1 MLKKLNILFFIYFIG
16 VWAQDYSPVAEL
28 AFPSLIPTNSS
39 FDVSL
44 ITDNSI
50 LEAEVLKLY
59 LISPNNLN
67 INSVKVK
74 TDSASKDFN
83 ASRQQIR
90 EITDNVFLTEIN
102 LINENLSIN
111 SFFQILISLSS
122 KGQEIIKLNIYG
134 EFIKNEK
141 VISTIG
147 ELTSAASQ
155 SESMLLA
162 EVKNYIPGK
171 FARNAAKFEQGAFL
185 SIDLNKANSD
195 SLWIGF
201 WLKLSGDNA
210 DIFRLTEKSSN
221 KILSQI
227 FINQFQKLCVLDD
240 NGSVISKEIPFLSRK
255 TWNHIGI
262 LFDKKSNVISFYR
275 NGYKIANQN
284 ISGLVMGNDLNIS
297 FGSENSNTFSIE
309 QLRILKPQRT
319 IEKIFEEA
327 KYISSSISF
336 KTFLQL
342 NFNSSVE
349 LTNLNNVYPILHKNI
364 KYVVSDAPII
374 SRAPELNVSITYSYN
389 QLEWRCAEINNISR
403 FIVERSSAKGAFIEI
418 GSIDA
423 IQDISSS
430 YTFIDESINKDE
442 IVYYRIRQINKDGT
456 DVYSQQIKVGMG
468 NIEQFR
474 LSQNYPNPFNPSTSI
489 EVDLFED
496 AEIEVIIYN
505 LEGQELALLHRGFLV
520 KGIHKFDFA
529 ADNLPSG
536 VYLYKVSSPE
546 FSQTK
551 KMILTK

>member
-1 MLKKLNILFFIYFIG
+1 MLKKLNILFFICFVG
-16 VWAQDYSPVAEL
+16 VGAQDYSPVAEL
-28 AFPSLIPTNSS
+28 AFPSITPSNSS

-50 LEAEVLKLY
+50 IEAEVLKLY
-59 LISPNNLN
+59 LLSPNNLN

-74 TDSASKDFN
+74 TDSASKDFS
-83 ASRQQIR
+83 ASRQQIQ
-90 EITDNVFLTEIN
+90 EITDYVFLTEIN
-102 LINENLSIN
+102 LLNNNFYLN
-111 SFFQILISLSS
+111 SFFQILINLSS
-122 KGQEIIKLNIYG
+122 NNRESIKLNIYG
-134 EFIKNEK
+134 EFIKNGK

-147 ELTSAASQ
+147 ELTSKARQ
-155 SESMLLA
+155 SERMLLA

-171 FARNAAKFEQGAFL
+171 FARNAARFEAGAFL

-210 DIFRLTEKSSN
+210 DIFKLTEKSSN
-221 KILSQI
+221 KVLSQI
-227 FINQFQKLCVLDD
+227 SINQFQKLCVLDD

-262 LFDKKSNVISFYR
+262 LIDKKRSVISYYR
-275 NGYKIANQN
+275 NGDKVANQN
-284 ISGLVMGNDLNIS
+284 ISGLLMSNDLNIS
-297 FGSENSNTFSIE
+297 FGSEKTSAFTLD
-309 QLRILKPQRT
+309 QLRILKPRRT
-319 IEKIFEEA
+319 IEKVFEEA
-327 KYISSSISF
+327 RFISASASV

-342 NFNSSVE
+342 NFDSSAE
-349 LTNLNNVYPILHKNI
+349 LANLNNDYSSWHKNI
-364 KYVVSDAPII
+364 KYIVSDAPIM

-389 QLEWRCAEINNISR
+389 QLEWRCTEINNISR
-403 FIVERSSAKGAFIEI
+403 FIIERSSARGAFLEI

-423 IQDISSS
+423 IQDISYS
-430 YTFIDESINKDE
+430 YTFIDESISKDE
-442 IVYYRIRQINKDGT
+442 IVYYRIRQMNKDGT
-456 DVYSQQIKVGMG
+456 DTYSQQIKVGMG

-474 LSQNYPNPFNPSTSI
+474 LSQNYPNPFNPTTSI

-505 LEGQELALLHRGFLV
+505 LEGQELASFHRGFLV

>member
-1 MLKKLNILFFIYFIG
+1 MLKKLNILFFIFFIG
-16 VWAQDYSPVAEL
+16 VWAQEYSPVAEL
-28 AFPSLIPTNSS
+28 AFPSIIPSNSS

-83 ASRQQIR
+83 ILRTQIDKLS
-90 EITDNVFLTEIN
+90 DNVFLTEIN
-102 LINENLSIN
+102 LLNEDLSIN
-111 SFFQILISLSS
+111 SFFQILLSLSS
-122 KGQEIIKLNIYG
+122 NGQEIIKLNIYG

-147 ELTSAASQ
+147 ELTPAARK
-155 SESMLLA
+155 SERVLLA
-162 EVKNYIPGK
+162 EIQHYIPGK
-171 FARNAAKFEQGAFL
+171 FARNAARFESGTFL
-185 SIDLNKANSD
+185 SIDLNQDNSD

-201 WLKLSGDNA
+201 WLRLSGNNA
-210 DIFRLTEKSSN
+210 DILKMIDNSN
-221 KILSQI
+221 DKIISQI
-227 FINQFQKLCVLDD
+227 HINQFQKLCVLDD

-262 LFDKKSNVISFYR
+262 LFDKNSNVISFYR
-275 NGYKIANQN
+275 NGDKVAKQD
-284 ISGLVMGNDLNIS
+284 ISGLLIRNDLNIS

-319 IEKIFEEA
+319 IEKIFEDA
-327 KYISSSISF
+327 KYVSSATSV

-342 NFNSSVE
+342 NFNASVE
-349 LTNLNNVYPILHKNI
+349 LTNQNNVYPILYKNI

-374 SRAPELNVSITYSYN
+374 SRAPELNISITYSYN

-403 FIVERSSAKGAFIEI
+403 FIVERSSAKGSFIEI

-423 IQDISSS
+423 VQDISSS
-430 YTFIDESINKDE
+430 YNFIDESINKDE
-442 IVYYRIRQINKDGT
+442 IVYYRIKQINKDGST
-456 DVYSQQIKVGMG
+456 VYSQQIKVGMG

-489 EVDLFED
+489 EIDLFED
-496 AEIEVIIYN
+496 AEIEVIVYN
-505 LEGQELALLHRGFLV
+505 LEGQELVLLHKGFLV
-520 KGIHKFDFA
+520 KGIHKFNFE

-536 VYLYKVSSPE
+536 VYLYKVSSPV

-551 KMILTK
+551 KMLLTK

>member
-1 MLKKLNILFFIYFIG
+1 MLKQLNILFFICFVG
-16 VWAQDYSPVAEL
+16 VGAQDYSPVAEL
-28 AFPSLIPTNSS
+28 AFPSLIPSNSS

-74 TDSASKDFN
+74 TDTASRDFN
-83 ASRQQIR
+83 AMRTQIDKLS
-90 EITDNVFLTEIN
+90 DNVFLTEIN
-102 LINENLSIN
+102 LLSEDLSIN
-111 SFFQILISLSS
+111 SFFQILLSLSS
-122 KGQEIIKLNIYG
+122 NGQEIILLNIYG
-134 EFIKNEK
+134 EFIKNDK

-147 ELTSAASQ
+147 ELTSAARQ
-155 SESMLLA
+155 SEKMLLA

-171 FARNAAKFEQGAFL
+171 FARNAAKFERGTFL
-185 SIDLNKANSD
+185 SINLNKVNSD

-201 WLKLSGDNA
+201 WLRLSGNNA
-210 DIFRLTEKSSN
+210 DILKLIENSN
-221 KILSQI
+221 NKVFSQI
-227 FINQFQKLCVLDD
+227 HINQFQKFCVLDD

-255 TWNHIGI
+255 AWNHIGI
-262 LFDKKSNVISFYR
+262 LFEKQSNVISFYR
-275 NGYKIANQN
+275 NGQKVAKQN
-284 ISGLVMGNDLNIS
+284 FSGLLISNDLNIS

-319 IEKIFEEA
+319 VEKIFEEA
-327 KYISSSISF
+327 KYISSAASV

-389 QLEWRCAEINNISR
+389 QLEWRCVEINNMSR
-403 FIVERSSAKGAFIEI
+403 FIVERSSAAGSFIEI

-423 IQDISSS
+423 IQEISSS

-442 IVYYRIRQINKDGT
+442 IVYYRIRQINKDGS
-456 DVYSQQIKVGMG
+456 DIYSQQVKIGMG

-505 LEGQELALLHRGFLV
+505 LEGQALALLHRGFLV
-520 KGIHKFDFA
+520 KGIHKFDFE

-546 FSQTK
+546 YSQTK

>member
-1 MLKKLNILFFIYFIG
+1 MLKQLNILFFICFIG
-16 VWAQDYSPVAEL
+16 VWAQDYRPIAEL
-28 AFPSLIPTNSS
+28 SFPSSVPTNSS

-50 LEAEVLKLY
+50 LEADALKLY
-59 LISPNNLN
+59 LISPNNLK
-67 INSVKVK
+67 INSVNVK
-74 TDSASKDFN
+74 TDSASIDFN
-83 ASRQQIR
+83 ASRQQIQD
-90 EITDNVFLTEIN
+90 ITDNVFLAEIN
-102 LINENLSIN
+102 LLKNDFYIN
-111 SFFQILISLSS
+111 SFFQILINLSS
-122 KGQEIIKLNIYG
+122 NNRESIKLNIYG
-134 EFIKNEK
+134 EFIKNKK

-147 ELTSAASQ
+147 ELIPVARQ
-155 SESMLLA
+155 LDGLLFA

-171 FARNAAKFEQGAFL
+171 FARNAARFEAGAFL
-185 SIDLNKANSD
+185 SIDLKNSDSD

-201 WLKLSGDNA
+201 WLKISGDNA
-210 DIFRLTEKSSN
+210 DIFKLVENRNN

-227 FINQFQKLCVLDD
+227 CVNQFQKLCVLDD
-240 NGSVISKEIPFLSRK
+240 NGTVINREIPFLSRK

-262 LFDKKSNVISFYR
+262 LIDKKNSLISFYR
-275 NGYKIANQN
+275 NGNFIAERKASGSP
-284 ISGLVMGNDLNIS
+284 ISNDLSIS
-297 FGSENSNTFSIE
+297 FGSEKTSAFTID
-309 QLRILKPQRT
+309 QLRILKPRGT
-319 IEKIFEEA
+319 IEKVFEEA
-327 KYISSSISF
+327 RFISTAASVKSF
-336 KTFLQL
+336 FQL
-342 NFNSSVE
+342 NFNSSAE
-349 LTNLNNVYPILHKNI
+349 LTNLSNDYSSLHKNI

-389 QLEWRCAEINNISR
+389 QLEWRCTETNNISR
-403 FIVERSSAKGAFIEI
+403 FIIERSSARGAFIEI
-418 GSIDA
+418 GAIDA
-423 IQDISSS
+423 IQEISSS
-430 YTFIDESINKDE
+430 YSFIDESINKDE

-456 DVYSQQIKVGMG
+456 DLYSQQVKIGMG

-505 LEGQELALLHRGFLV
+505 LEGQALALLHRGFLV
-520 KGIHKFDFA
+520 KGIHKFDFE